1 MKLSSQNG
9 NLTKNE
15 CMSVFITKTSRF
27 RDLVA
32 DYIATTVDYTILA
45 LDDVIG
51 VTNTSV
57 PRTVTLPPIANVQ
70 VGRKFEIKD
79 ISGAAGTN
87 NITVDA
93 NGSETIDGSLTSVIN
108 NNYGSLVIMNN
119 GTSWSIL

>member
-1 MKLSSQNG
+1 
-9 NLTKNE
+9 
-15 CMSVFITKTSRF
+15 MSVFITKTSRF

-32 DYIATTVDYTILA
+32 DYIATAVNYTILA

-51 VTNTSV
+51 VTDTTA
-57 PRTVTLPPIANVQ
+57 PRTITLPAIANVQ